1 MELEKVK
8 DGYVVVMKLL
18 NGQREVISRSLPKLR
33 AQQRLNRLQRSF
45 DRSAQT
51 GRASERRSAA
61 SGDQAR

>member
-18 NGQREVISRSLPKLR
+18 NGQRRVISRPLPKWR

-45 DRSAQT
+45 DRSANT
-51 GRASERRSAA
+51 ERASERRSAA
-61 SGDQAR
+61 NGDQAR